1 MKYVKNCQGVHACWG
16 CWMVVPPFG
25 RNRSHKISNN
35 GSRSL
40 VVVMGSLFT
49 SQGARSANPA
59 KSHFELELQ
68 LRLDVLGTEHG
79 IPLFSM
85 FFGSKIHK
93 GLWNFVKT
101 TGWCIHVHSCGIL
114 VNSFSTP
121 THNSKLP
128 DTQEHDPE
136 SPMHVPYH
144 GCWYQNETCFIYME
158 WRPNSRWAIVIE
170 SMATRSKLN
179 IWILWHQAR
188 VRM

>member
-1 MKYVKNCQGVHACWG
+1 
-16 CWMVVPPFG
+16 MVVPPFG

-79 IPLFSM
+79 IPLLSM

-93 GLWNFVKT
+93 GL
-101 TGWCIHVHSCGIL
+101 
-114 VNSFSTP
+114 
-121 THNSKLP
+121 
-128 DTQEHDPE
+128 
-136 SPMHVPYH
+136 
-144 GCWYQNETCFIYME
+144 
-158 WRPNSRWAIVIE
+158 
-170 SMATRSKLN
+170 
-179 IWILWHQAR
+179 
-188 VRM
+188 